1 MSEAKS
7 QEVLTPEVVDDVV
20 DLTSTAIEY
29 GLGSEKFDVTRKL
42 AALLTLLVDETI
54 SAETAA
60 IESDAAVMEK
70 SLDYKVGKGE
80 ITEAEALEMQGDRK
94 SSAFVSTCRTFLAE
108 AVEFGC
114 EAIGTTIGSFFGH
127 PMAGYSIGTMV
138 AKVANKPVREI
149 ATIGARKIQTWAKRA
164 WDGIKEVAKKVGDKV
179 RNAFKSVF
187 RV

>member
-7 QEVLTPEVVDDVV
+7 QEVLTPEVMDDVV
-20 DLTSTAIEY
+20 DLTSTAIED

-42 AALLTLLVDETI
+42 AALATLLVEETI

-60 IESDAAVMEK
+60 IESDAAVTEK

-94 SSAFVSTCRTFLAE
+94 GSVFVSTCRTLLAT
-108 AVEFGC
+108 AVERGC
-114 EAIGTTIGSFFGH
+114 EAVGAAVGALFGQPEIGRAIGK
-127 PMAGYSIGTMV
+127 TV
-138 AKVANKPVREI
+138 ARVANKPVREI

-164 WDGIKEVAKKVGDKV
+164 WDGIKAVAKEVVNVVTNFLFG
-179 RNAFKSVF
+179 
-187 RV
+187 